1 VEERDAAQA
10 PAAPQATPSPP
21 GKPRRVVPWLKR
33 ALLATAKWFY
43 ANVLVVIAV
52 PWMLGQ
58 VFRDRFHVTGLCLFI
73 PSPVVAVLLLVVAG
87 GAWLLTF
94 RRAALGA
101 ALLAMAPLIMTLA
114 VENRWWRGSSPG
126 PASPP
131 LRLVNWNIWGGQR
144 GWYPVINQLK
154 AREADIYV
162 LSEAFSDIAVEAF
175 LDSLGPGYSM
185 GRAHSLVVIA
195 RGTVHRPKKPRV
207 SGRAYLF
214 HCTIDG
220 KRIAVLVADL
230 PSLPTIHR
238 APFLRQVR
246 RIAKA
251 TEPDIIVGDFNSP
264 RQSLF
269 LSRVGKG
276 YEHAYDLAGAGWSYT
291 WPVPLPLWAID
302 QCIVGPRLQALRYE
316 LVTSTL
322 SDHRMQMLDF
332 ALRPQE

>member
-1 VEERDAAQA
+1 MEHQD
-10 PAAPQATPSPP
+10 PSRP
-21 GKPRRVVPWLKR
+21 GKPHAVPSAKRQRIVPWLKR
-33 ALLATAKWFY
+33 ALLAAAKWFY
-43 ANVLVVIAV
+43 ANVLVVITV

-58 VFRDRFHVTGLCLFI
+58 VFRDRFHLTGLCLFI
-73 PSPVVAVLLLVVAG
+73 PSPVVAGLLLVVAVA
-87 GAWLLTF
+87 AWLLTF

-101 ALLAMAPLIMTLA
+101 AVLAVAPLVMTLA
-114 VENRWWRGSSPG
+114 VENRWWRPQA
-126 PASPP
+126 PEAANRP

-144 GWYPVINQLK
+144 GYYPVINQLK

-162 LSEAFSDIAVEAF
+162 LSEAFSGIAVEAF
-175 LDSLGPGYSM
+175 LDALGPGYSM
-185 GRAHSLVVIA
+185 GQAHSLVVIA
-195 RGTVHRPKKPRV
+195 RGTVHRPKEPRI

-220 KRIAVLVADL
+220 QRIAVLVADL

-251 TEPDIIVGDFNSP
+251 TEPDIVVGDFNSP
-264 RQSLF
+264 RQSFF
-269 LSRVGKG
+269 LSRLGKG

-302 QCIVGPRLQALRYE
+302 QCILGPRLQALRYD
-316 LVTSTL
+316 LVTHAL
-322 SDHRMQMLDF
+322 SDHRMQVLDF
-332 ALRPQE
+332 AVRANK